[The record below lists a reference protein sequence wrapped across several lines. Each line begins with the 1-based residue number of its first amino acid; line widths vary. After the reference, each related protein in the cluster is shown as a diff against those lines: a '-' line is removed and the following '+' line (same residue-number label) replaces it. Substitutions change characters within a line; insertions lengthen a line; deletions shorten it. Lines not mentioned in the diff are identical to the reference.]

1 MNAPDRFVLQ
11 VPGSWPDAD
20 LSGES
25 LAELRA
31 AALARTDDPRQKAA
45 VNDMFRQGRELV
57 RAARRHGALYGAG
70 TVTLFDEGVFMAN
83 VMVFAVSAPEGREL
97 NLATLSAQLGGQA
110 AKGKALSNR
119 VVTSVEIPEV
129 GTAARVTAV
138 EEVALTADVR
148 MKVLT
153 MHTVIPV
160 PTAPRNY
167 LLVSCSSPNLPL
179 RTDVYDLF
187 DAITHTFRYV
197 RTAEEP
203 AAV

>member
-1 MNAPDRFVLQ
+1 MSAPDRFVLQ
-11 VPGSWPDAD
+11 VPESWPDAD

-25 LAELRA
+25 LTAMRA
-31 AALARTDDPRQKAA
+31 AALARTDDPRQKAT

-57 RAARRHGALYGAG
+57 RAARSHGALYGAG
-70 TVTLFDEGVFMAN
+70 TVTLFDDGVFMAN
-83 VMVFAVSAPEGREL
+83 VMVFAVTAPTGREL
-97 NLATLSAQLGGQA
+97 NLATLSAQLGGSA

-119 VVTSVEIPEV
+119 VVTAVEIPEV
-129 GTAARVTAV
+129 GTVARVTAV
-138 EEVALTADVR
+138 EEVPLTADVR
-148 MKVLT
+148 MRVLT

-160 PTAPRNY
+160 PATPRNY
-167 LLVSCSSPNLPL
+167 LLVTCTSPNLPL

-197 RTAEEP
+197 RSVEET